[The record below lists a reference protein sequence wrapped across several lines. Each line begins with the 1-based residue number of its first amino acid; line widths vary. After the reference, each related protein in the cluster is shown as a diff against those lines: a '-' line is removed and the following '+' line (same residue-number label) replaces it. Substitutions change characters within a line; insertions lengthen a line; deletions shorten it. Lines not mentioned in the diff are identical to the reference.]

1 MGIFR
6 ARNIPSICRWH
17 MNKKTSALVIALTI
31 MLLIGT
37 QIIEPTDTLVSW
49 LTVMA
54 WLLLT
59 MLLVATLDITIDD
72 TMSITKATARIVKLI
87 VSISYS
93 GMLLSIL
100 VPWLDGMMWFSVCAI
115 PLAWGVWELT
125 KGDDE

>member
-1 MGIFR
+1 
-6 ARNIPSICRWH
+6 

-115 PLAWGVWELT
+115 PLAWVWWKLANE
-125 KGDDE
+125 GDDEWQTLT